1 MPCASAAP
9 ASPSSSRGANCSA
22 DALYPSLSSA
32 TLSFLLH
39 RGDRKPGGA
48 GRSGSPPSDPPI
60 AARRSRAQRVV
71 AIGGPRLW
79 GMAPVLKAVTET
91 VHLAQGGAVN
101 WMLVTDDS
109 GVMLID
115 AGYPGDRDD
124 VLASLR
130 QLGYQAED
138 VRAILLTHAH
148 IDHLGSAI
156 WFAKTHST
164 PVYCHADEVGHAK
177 REYLE
182 QASPIDVAMRIWRP
196 RWALWTAHLVRDVG
210 LSREGTPTPQPLTAE
225 VAAALPGQPM
235 AIPTPGHTGGHCS
248 YLVDGVLVSGDALV
262 TGHPLLSH
270 SGPQLLPEM
279 FSHDQDG
286 CIRSLAALALLDT
299 EILLPGHGDLW
310 RGPILEATKQAT
322 ALAR

>member
-1 MPCASAAP
+1 M
-9 ASPSSSRGANCSA
+9 
-22 DALYPSLSSA
+22 
-32 TLSFLLH
+32 
-39 RGDRKPGGA
+39 
-48 GRSGSPPSDPPI
+48 
-60 AARRSRAQRVV
+60 
-71 AIGGPRLW
+71 PRLW
-79 GMAPVLKAVTET
+79 DMAPVLKAVTET

-101 WMLVTDDS
+101 WLLVTDDT

-130 QLGYQAED
+130 QLGFEAGD

-156 WFAKTHST
+156 WFAKTHGT
-164 PVYCHADEVGHAK
+164 PVYCHADEVGHAR

-182 QASPIDVAMRIWRP
+182 QASPLDVALRIWRP
-196 RWALWTAHLVRDVG
+196 RWALWASYVLRNGG
-210 LSREGTPTPQPLTAE
+210 LIREGIATALPLTAE
-225 VAAALPGQPM
+225 VAAELPGHPM

-248 YLVDGVLVSGDALV
+248 YLIDGVLASGDALV
-262 TGHPLLSH
+262 TGHPLLAH
-270 SGPQLLPEM
+270 RGPQLLPAV

-299 EILLPGHGDLW
+299 EVLVPGHGDLW
-310 RGPILEATKQAT
+310 RGPIRDAAHQAT
-322 ALAR
+322 ALAQ